1 MIRVGLADDQALV
14 RKGFRLIIDG
24 SPGFRVVG
32 EAADGGA
39 AVALARNERP
49 DVLIMDI
56 RMPEIDGLTATRLI
70 VADPELAAVR
80 VVVLTTYADDAN
92 VYAALQAGAS
102 GFLVK
107 DVEPADLLKAL
118 EVVAAGDALLSPSV
132 TRRVIAA
139 FAAGPHPG
147 PRPPDL
153 DALTDR
159 EREVMTLV
167 ATGLSNQEIAVRLR
181 MSPLT
186 AKTHANRAMAKLGA
200 RDRAQLVV
208 LAYETG
214 LVRPRHP

>member
-1 MIRVGLADDQALV
+1 MIRIGLADDHALA
-14 RKGFRLIIDG
+14 RKGFRLIIEA
-24 SPGFRVVG
+24 SPGFGVVG
-32 EAADGGA
+32 EAANGGA

-70 VADPELAAVR
+70 TADPELAAVR

-118 EVVAAGDALLSPSV
+118 QVVAAGDALLSPSV
-132 TRRVIAA
+132 TRSVIAA
-139 FAAGPHPG
+139 FTAGPRPG
-147 PRPPDL
+147 DRPPDL
-153 DALTDR
+153 APLTDR
-159 EREVMTLV
+159 EREVMALV
-167 ATGLSNQEIAVRLR
+167 ASGLSNQEIAVRLG

-200 RDRAQLVV
+200 RDRAQLVI

-214 LVRPRHP
+214 LVRPRRA